1 MLRALIPTFPVA
13 APSIL
18 DAPAIDLAAGIQHTC
33 AVMQDHTARCWG
45 DNSFCQIGDDSRCQV
60 GNAIAISPVTR
71 PQGVLYGRGLP
82 GIGPFLVDVVQVA
95 AGESH
100 TCALLNG
107 PAFPSNGN
115 VTCWG
120 TSDEGELVSGDFRVV
135 EGGEQLYP
143 DAEVIGIPA
152 PSRNAAAARALG
164 VQHTIPVRAQR

>member
-1 MLRALIPTFPVA
+1 
-13 APSIL
+13 
-18 DAPAIDLAAGIQHTC
+18 
-33 AVMQDHTARCWG
+33 
-45 DNSFCQIGDDSRCQV
+45 FCQIGDDSRCQV
-60 GNAIAISPVTR
+60 GNAIASSPVTR

-120 TSDEGELVSGDFRVV
+120 TGDEGELGNPGTTFDAIPGAVVDSSGATSSRLSGVR
-135 EGGEQLYP
+135 EIAAGLHHTCALMNGGTVQCWGSNSNGQLGRP
-143 DAEVIGIPA
+143 GANSFPPVTVIDANAVTA
-152 PSRNAAAARALG
+152 PSG
-164 VQHTIPVRAQR
+164 